1 MVNNFRNKNKKI
13 WYAIILFA
21 MLSVLAIG
29 LIVFNKLGENRNV
42 NRVNMPGE
50 SSQSMTKSAPNS
62 ASSKSFGDKPVDI
75 MPPALTIPK

>member
-29 LIVFNKLGENRNV
+29 LIVYNKLGENRNV
-42 NRVNMPGE
+42 NRVNMAGE
-50 SSQSMTKSAPNS
+50 SSQPMASG
-62 ASSKSFGDKPVDI
+62 ASSSVGSTSFGDKPMDI
-75 MPPALTIPK
+75 QPPSLTIPQ